1 MHIFKDNAGRS
12 WTIAINVYAVKHVK
26 ALIGVDLYGLIDK
39 EFQSLDR
46 LLSDP
51 VTLVDV
57 IYCLCKDDA
66 DRLGISDQEFGRG
79 IGGDSL
85 ERATDA
91 FLEELTDFFPDPR
104 MRAGLKK
111 VIEKGRA
118 VRTIVL
124 DRAME
129 QLDEI
134 DVESEARKLID
145 SSGRSPESSEST
157 PARLRSVS

>member
-12 WTIAINVYAVKHVK
+12 WTLAINVYAVKKTK
-26 ALIGVDLYGLIDK
+26 ALVGIDLYGLIDK
-39 EFQSLDR
+39 EFQALDK

-51 VTLVDV
+51 VSLVDV

-66 DRLGISDQEFGRG
+66 DKLGVSDEDFGRG
-79 IGGDSL
+79 MGGDSL
-85 ERATDA
+85 EWATTA
-91 FLEELTDFFPDPR
+91 FLDELTAFFPDPR
-104 MRAGLKK
+104 VRAGLKK

-129 QLDEI
+129 QLDTI
-134 DVESEARKLID
+134 DLDAEARRLID
-145 SSGRSPESSEST
+145 SSGKSRVSSESI
-157 PARLRSVS
+157 PDLSRSEN